1 MNIRFPLYDFFGYL
15 LPGIVA
21 VLATL
26 LVVWSLYFP
35 AVPLSFLSLPKHV
48 WFLLVVLAYFAG
60 HLVQAI
66 GNLFSNWLV
75 KAGCVA
81 APDWRGRALLAEA
94 LLRLQHPE
102 SCPVRGK
109 ASFISI
115 ATR

>member
-1 MNIRFPLYDFFGYL
+1 MFELGLERVGCGFGLCVY
-15 LPGIVA
+15 GY
-21 VLATL
+21 
-26 LVVWSLYFP
+26 VVMP
-35 AVPLSFLSLPKHV
+35 EHMHH
-48 WFLLVVLAYFAG
+48 AG
-60 HLVQAI
+60 RRAQI
-66 GNLFSNWLV
+66 V

-94 LLRLQHPE
+94 LLRPQHPE